1 MTTTFDIINAILNK
15 DDILLL
21 NLPSDTQYWLLH
33 KALYYSINTLNLELF
48 NNLVDKGAKLD
59 VNEVSPILKFLVEK
73 GNEEW
78 LNTFVSFSLKQI
90 PERDEPHI
98 IDVIG
103 GAAIKYD
110 KLDVLKIW
118 YPKLSL
124 SNNNVNV
131 EIEMYNTIIKNE
143 DTNIEIIKWLIPKLN
158 DIQVRKLVQ
167 DRNLKNI
174 SAEIVDFLINN
185 VLQRLQHQINV
196 YQHQEYFNIIRL
208 ALDKNL
214 DIISIINKVENH
226 GITMNHTDLNEY
238 LISSITN
245 KNLTNVEYFI
255 LKGADVNEGFHK
267 PISYAIDAHPDIVNC
282 LLSHGANVTKH
293 IFLSALYKY
302 MENLTDECKEIVSML
317 LDTIDEEAL
326 TNTNSGDDYWNK
338 NLRI

>member
-15 DDILLL
+15 DDDTLF
-21 NLPSDTQYWLLH
+21 NLPSDTSYWLLH

-48 NNLVDKGAKLD
+48 NNLVEKGAKLD
-59 VNEVSPILKFLVEK
+59 DNEVSPILKLLFEK

-78 LNTFVSFSLKQI
+78 LDTFVSFSLKQI
-90 PERDEPHI
+90 PERDEPHL
-98 IDVIG
+98 IDMIV
-103 GAAIKYD
+103 GASIKYN
-110 KLDVLKIW
+110 KLDVLKKW

-131 EIEMYNTIIKNE
+131 EFEMYIHVIKNE
-143 DTNIEIIKWLIPKLN
+143 NIEIIKWIVPKLN

-174 SAEIVDFLINN
+174 SVEIVDFLINN

-196 YQHQEYFNIIRL
+196 YEHQEYYHIIQL
-208 ALDKNL
+208 AVDKNL
-214 DIISIINKVENH
+214 DIIPIVNKLEKH
-226 GITMNHTDLNEY
+226 GFIMNQTDLNGY
-238 LISSITN
+238 LIASISN

-255 LKGADVNEGFHK
+255 SKGADVNEGFHK
-267 PISYAIDAHPDIVNC
+267 LISYAIDTRCPDIVQL

-302 MENLTDECKEIVSML
+302 MENLTDDSRQIVRLL
-317 LDTIDEEAL
+317 LDNVDEESL
-326 TNTNSGDDYWNK
+326 TNTNSGDDYWDK
-338 NLRI
+338 NLRL